1 MFTLHNLAL
10 RQMVAKSW
18 TGDSEGHRAAA
29 LKRAGATL
37 DKPEEYGQHWKAYHD
52 SLPKEERA
60 ARDVNIG
67 DVVHFQ
73 SSAKVITRKQMNRG
87 DWDKVALYSGSDM
100 TCLGRMAVLKVTP
113 REFFK
118 TNSKVAKQYG
128 DMVEDAEAARL
139 RANAQARG
147 EVEPDLGKDLPK
159 YVSGQYQ
166 AALGAADLI
175 HRFHPHSDDR
185 REPPGADQPLAEPPA
200 SVLANCDGVSV
211 PKASKVW
218 KNVFTWV

>member
-1 MFTLHNLAL
+1 MFTLQNLQL
-10 RQMVAKSW
+10 RQMVAKQQ
-18 TGDSEGHRAAA
+18 GDAVEC
-29 LKRAGATL
+29 
-37 DKPEEYGQHWKAYHD
+37 DEE
-52 SLPKEERA
+52 
-60 ARDVNIG
+60 
-67 DVVHFQ
+67 
-73 SSAKVITRKQMNRG
+73 
-87 DWDKVALYSGSDM
+87 
-100 TCLGRMAVLKVTP
+100 
-113 REFFK
+113 
-118 TNSKVAKQYG
+118 
-128 DMVEDAEAARL
+128 ARL

-159 YVSGQYQ
+159 YINGQYQ